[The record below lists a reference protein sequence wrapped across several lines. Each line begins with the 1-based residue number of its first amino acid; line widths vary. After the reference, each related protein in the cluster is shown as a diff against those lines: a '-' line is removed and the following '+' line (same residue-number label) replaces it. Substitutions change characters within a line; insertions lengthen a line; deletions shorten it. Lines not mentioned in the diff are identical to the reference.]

1 MNEIEIDL
9 MKRLLEMDPYQRL
22 TAKQALEHDFFDD
35 LRSKDS
41 EYEQDEDDDSSIN
54 VDGTLGRQESG
65 QIRGK
70 RILSPEM
77 LNQQKGQLKQN
88 INTFS

>member
-54 VDGTLGRQESG
+54 DGTLGGQESG